1 MSANQHAPAP
11 GSGTRMPTWFV
22 PHGGGP
28 CFFMDWN
35 PPHAWDRMADF
46 LKGLAATLPQQPK
59 AIVMVSAHWQESSFD
74 VTSGAQPELIYDYY
88 GFPPHTYEL
97 KYPAPGEP
105 QLAARIAALLG
116 QAGLPSKVNP
126 SRGFDHG
133 MFIPLMLMF
142 PKADIPVVQLSL
154 HSNLDPQLHLQLGQ
168 ALTTL
173 RDEGVLI
180 VGSGMSF
187 HNMRGYGDPRF
198 GPISDEFDHWLTD
211 AVQAEPEQR
220 SQALIG
226 WAQAPSARQSHPPR
240 AEEHLLPLMVVAG
253 AASADKGERVFSDRV
268 METTLSAYSFG

>member
-1 MSANQHAPAP
+1 METKNIT
-11 GSGTRMPTWFV
+11 TRMPTFFI

-35 PPHAWDRMADF
+35 PQDAWKTMAAF
-46 LKGLAATLPQQPK
+46 LIGIGNDLPQYPK
-59 AIVMVSAHWQESSFD
+59 KIVIVSAHWQEADFG
-74 VTSGAQPELIYDYY
+74 VTSGSNPELIYDYY

-97 KYPAPGEP
+97 RYPAVGDPH
-105 QLAARIAALLG
+105 LAERIVSMLG
-116 QAGLPSKVNP
+116 QAAIQVHVHA

-142 PKADIPVVQLSL
+142 PEADIPVVQLSL
-154 HSNLDPQLHLQLGQ
+154 KNTLDPLAHLNAGK
-168 ALTTL
+168 ALRAL

-198 GPISDEFDHWLTD
+198 GPISDEFDSWLRA
-211 AVQAEPEQR
+211 AVESEAPRREL
-220 SQALIG
+220 ALIK
-226 WAQAPSARQSHPPR
+226 WDQAPSARLCHPQR

-253 AASADKGERVFSDRV
+253 AAGDDAGKNVFSDRV
-268 METTLSAYSFG
+268 METTLSAFRFG